1 MWLLY
6 TGTANSLTG
15 EGHAH
20 EKVVTA
26 LEPAVRTGDVA
37 EDALPVSHG
46 HGVIPLAE
54 CKNMVFMGTLACG
67 GHAKAVV
74 TATGKTENMVR
85 VPLREVKR
93 EGRVTAEKPRVMLFG
108 VTVGHIIVWRS
119 SDGSSQAGGVLTLT
133 CTCCVGAGAQ
143 A

>member
-1 MWLLY
+1 MALY
-6 TGTANSLTG
+6 LCRHRHSLTG

-26 LEPAVRTGDVA
+26 LEPVARTSGVV
-37 EDALPVSHG
+37 EDSLPVSHG

-74 TATGKTENMVR
+74 TATGKADGAMC
-85 VPLREVKR
+85 VPLSEVKWGG
-93 EGRVTAEKPRVMLFG
+93 EMTEEKPCMVFFG
-108 VTVGHIIVWRS
+108 VAVGHVIVRRNS
-119 SDGSSQAGGVLTLT
+119 GGSSHKRPV
-133 CTCCVGAGAQ
+133 C
-143 A
+143 

>member
-6 TGTANSLTG
+6 TGTTNSLTG

-20 EKVVTA
+20 EKVITA
-26 LEPAVRTGDVA
+26 LEPAARTGDVG

-74 TATGKTENMVR
+74 TATGKAEGIVR
-85 VPLREVKR
+85 VPLREFKR
-93 EGRVTAEKPRVMLFG
+93 KGRVTAEKPRMMLFG
-108 VTVGHIIVWRS
+108 VTVGHVIVRRS
-119 SDGSSQAGGVLTLT
+119 SDGSSHRPAV
-133 CTCCVGAGAQ
+133 C
-143 A
+143 